1 MTQGSVGS
9 IYPSFRFEEML
20 RYGERLLVAGH
31 LATLLFLKKVPR
43 GNMQRIMTTDFQ
55 RIDFNGHCRCQ
66 CPWQL
71 PSFLEV
77 QSGLGR
83 FADYT
88 RSCDAECGR
97 SSKLNIAPL
106 VGSRTGAGLRR
117 FGLSISPRF
126 LWECLT
132 SRTVSRFPVP
142 ATSNPSCR
150 FPAMGL
156 PARFRSRVM

>member
-1 MTQGSVGS
+1 MISEASFIDLTLRSWKANIDRAGTFFGALSQEELQREVAPGKNRL
-9 IYPSFRFEEML
+9 IY
-20 RYGERLLVAGH
+20 
-31 LATLLFLKKVPR
+31 
-43 GNMQRIMTTDFQ
+43 
-55 RIDFNGHCRCQ
+55 
-66 CPWQL
+66 
-71 PSFLEV
+71 
-77 QSGLGR
+77 
-83 FADYT
+83 
-88 RSCDAECGR
+88 
-97 SSKLNIAPL
+97 L

-132 SRTVSRFPVP
+132 SRTVSWFPVP